1 MQRALVEKLKESARS
16 ILPIT
21 VIILLLHFTLAPLPF
36 GTLMLFLPAV
46 VLLILGMS
54 AFTLGADVAVMPMGE
69 LIGAKL
75 TESRNLWLMI
85 LISFLLG
92 LALTLAEPDLQV
104 LTRQVP
110 AVPDFVLASTV
121 AFGVGIFLV
130 LAMLR
135 ILYQVRISY
144 LFILSYA
151 LVFIVAAFTAP
162 DYMGVGFDAGG
173 VTTGPITV
181 PFILALGAGV
191 SAVRAGRTTEED
203 SFGLCALCSIGPI
216 LAVLIMGIFF
226 DPTGTGYAF
235 ETPATADS
243 IQELVALYAGG
254 LVGFFLEV
262 CLILVPIIVFFGA
275 FQVVNLK
282 LPRGQLVRI
291 GVGLI
296 YILVGLTIFLT
307 GVYIGFMP
315 AGTYLG
321 HAIASLPNNWILIPL
336 GLVIGFFIVAAEPAV
351 HILNKQIEDLTNGAI
366 SRRVMMLALSIG
378 VGIALVLAMIRILTS
393 IEIWYF
399 LLPGYAIALLL
410 TFFVPQIFTAIAFDS
425 GGVAAGTMAAA
436 FLLPFALGATD
447 AVGGPLLLDAFG
459 IVGIVAMMPLITV
472 QVVGL
477 VYQIKLRRAKVAER
491 KQAARETFEKEN
503 LEIIDL

>member
-110 AVPDFVLASTV
+110 AVPAFVLASTV

-135 ILYQVRISY
+135 ILFRVRISY

-151 LVFIVAAFTAP
+151 LIFIVAAFTAP
-162 DYMGVGFDAGG
+162 EYMGVGFDAGG

-291 GVGLI
+291 GVGLV

-447 AVGGPLLLDAFG
+447 SVGGPLLLDAFG
-459 IVGIVAMMPLITV
+459 IIGIVAMMPLITV
-472 QVVGL
+472 QVIGL
-477 VYQIKLRRAKVAER
+477 VYQIKLRRAKAAER

>member
-110 AVPDFVLASTV
+110 AVPAFVLASTV

-135 ILYQVRISY
+135 ILFRVRISY

-151 LVFIVAAFTAP
+151 LIFIVAAFTAP
-162 DYMGVGFDAGG
+162 EYMGVGFDAGG

-191 SAVRAGRTTEED
+191 SAVRAGKTTEED

-216 LAVLIMGIFF
+216 LAVLIMGAFY

-243 IQELVALYAGG
+243 IAELAALYAGG

-291 GVGLI
+291 GVGLV

-321 HAIASLPNNWILIPL
+321 HAIASLPYNWILIPL

-447 AVGGPLLLDAFG
+447 SVGGPLLLDAFG
-459 IVGIVAMMPLITV
+459 IIGIVAMMPLITV
-472 QVVGL
+472 QVIGL
-477 VYQIKLRRAKVAER
+477 VYQIKLRRAKAAER